1 MSGSCR
7 PLPKPPKCGT
17 GTSPLYFSSRP
28 PQASERVPPVVN
40 CSRRPHSSDASSVPT
55 RLTRSSRRLCVL
67 FDVPLLPTRA
77 SPSPRSRPGHQERPR
92 PSWGPFSSL
101 PPSHH
106 PQHDVLSS
114 GSLALAPVHGCQNL
128 LETPTSPTTR
138 PSTLPARP
146 LLDRL
151 SQGWKLSPANTPLVL
166 LAPSCLPTRPAG
178 V

>member
-1 MSGSCR
+1 MGGAARRLAGCGPARRSAVRPAPVSWPGSAGRFLPDRVLNSLLRNLTGDAWVQSLIPR
-7 PLPKPPKCGT
+7 PPTSGT

-92 PSWGPFSSL
+92 PSWCPVSSI

-106 PQHDVLSS
+106 PQYAVLSS
-114 GSLALAPVHGCQNL
+114 
-128 LETPTSPTTR
+128 
-138 PSTLPARP
+138 
-146 LLDRL
+146 
-151 SQGWKLSPANTPLVL
+151 
-166 LAPSCLPTRPAG
+166 APSL
-178 V
+178 

>member
-92 PSWGPFSSL
+92 PSWCPVSSI

-106 PQHDVLSS
+106 PQYAVLSS
-114 GSLALAPVHGCQNL
+114 SSLALMPRHNL
-128 LETPTSPTTR
+128 LQTHLTDHTSCHTIRQALQTHLLCGLHP
-138 PSTLPARP
+138 PAYSLPAC
-146 LLDRL
+146 
-151 SQGWKLSPANTPLVL
+151 V
-166 LAPSCLPTRPAG
+166 
-178 V
+178 